1 MTTPPTAHG
10 STCRRKEA
18 RFFFFEKKKQK
29 TFARNEGD
37 GQPRRLAVARMV
49 MRGIRA
55 HLPFGGAARAKLA
68 EAEQDQIIRAID
80 AAISRA

>member
-37 GQPRRLAVARMV
+37 GQQRLLAVARMV

-55 HLPFGGAARAKLA
+55 QLSFSGVARAKLA
-68 EAEQDQIIRAID
+68 ETEQDQIIRAID